1 MKTKMSQLTKFIKEA
16 RNRGY
21 DDLQIKEIL
30 MKHSWPVDE
39 IENGFSKLKPKYKF
53 KNKVSIFLDTDLLKI
68 IEKRAKKNLF
78 AIPEQIEDILRRSCI
93 RTKNMKA
100 ESEKLDDMLITL
112 FSRKKR
118 K

>member
-1 MKTKMSQLTKFIKEA
+1 MSQLTKFIKQA
-16 RNRGY
+16 RSKGY

-39 IENGFSKLKPKYKF
+39 IERAFSAFKPKYKF
-53 KNKVSIFLDTDLLKI
+53 KNKVCIFLDTDLLKI

-78 AIPEQIEDILRRSCI
+78 AIPEQIEDILRRSCV
-93 RTKNMKA
+93 RTKSMKA
-100 ESEKLDDMLITL
+100 ETEKLDDMLISL